1 MFNFYF
7 SNNLIKK
14 YMKKIIYSLTV
25 FSMVFAMSGLAAL
38 ASTTGMVSTGLTRDT
53 SGGETPIVKAKWEA
67 NVDRYTDEL
76 PDAGAQFL
84 PSGMKD
90 INRTIS
96 ICAVVT
102 DPDGLADIDNVYADV
117 FYPKNIALGDSH
129 VALPDQSGD
138 GCGELMQE
146 DTLERLDKQAGLD
159 LFCNMVRN
167 NNNNLPT
174 FNPSGL
180 YDYDEICAI
189 DGELQKETAAVYCT
203 DKDLSYEDPSGMY
216 EVWAV
221 GQDKNGL
228 QGTLVNEF
236 EYLPLTAFEAD
247 FNQVT
252 YGNVRLN
259 THKIISGDLT
269 WDGLNQGPASVRNV
283 GNTRLQMSVYQ
294 DDMDFGLTDTQWNV
308 KYDARVGSFASSVNY
323 YPETTKWLMDYLDL
337 SELDEMD
344 FSIDVSKFPPT
355 HDGDSYTGSMTLGAR
370 SVAHL
375 VCDVCCD

>member
-1 MFNFYF
+1 
-7 SNNLIKK
+7 
-14 YMKKIIYSLTV
+14 
-25 FSMVFAMSGLAAL
+25 
-38 ASTTGMVSTGLTRDT
+38 
-53 SGGETPIVKAKWEA
+53 
-67 NVDRYTDEL
+67 
-76 PDAGAQFL
+76 
-84 PSGMKD
+84 
-90 INRTIS
+90 
-96 ICAVVT
+96 
-102 DPDGLADIDNVYADV
+102 
-117 FYPKNIALGDSH
+117 
-129 VALPDQSGD
+129 
-138 GCGELMQE
+138 
-146 DTLERLDKQAGLD
+146 
-159 LFCNMVRN
+159 
-167 NNNNLPT
+167 
-174 FNPSGL
+174 
-180 YDYDEICAI
+180 
-189 DGELQKETAAVYCT
+189 
-203 DKDLSYEDPSGMY
+203 MY